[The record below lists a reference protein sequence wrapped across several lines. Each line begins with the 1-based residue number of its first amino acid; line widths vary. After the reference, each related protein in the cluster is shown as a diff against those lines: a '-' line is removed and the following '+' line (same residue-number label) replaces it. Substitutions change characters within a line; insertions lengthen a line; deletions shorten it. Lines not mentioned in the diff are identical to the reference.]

1 MGAAI
6 AGAGALLLATSM
18 ALAGPP
24 PAGTA
29 HPTMTSAVS
38 FSGTSQTQPRWQVDK
53 SYVLGV
59 NRYQLDHDTK
69 LTGWR
74 LNDRW
79 YFGRQ
84 KGLDS
89 GLTLVW
95 QKQANQVSV
104 SKDGLRLTRRF

>member
-1 MGAAI
+1 ML
-6 AGAGALLLATSM
+6 AGALWLMLTSSV
-18 ALAGPP
+18 ASAAPP
-24 PAGTA
+24 PTSGLQTA
-29 HPTMTSAVS
+29 ALPAANAAER
-38 FSGTSQTQPRWQVDK
+38 QPFNARWQVNK
-53 SYVLGV
+53 SYALGV